1 MVWSN
6 KFYENPC
13 IFSLLQGFLL
23 YTQFVVIK
31 KYKKKVS
38 QISQLFTFH
47 NGSLI
52 NRLETIEASQGITLP
67 IYDQRMMEFD
77 SGEFQPTI
85 YQPKQVTLSTTHQA
99 KMVHTGDIVI
109 NMMTSECVIV
119 SQQHHESIL
128 PYNYTHIEIDTAH
141 IDANY
146 FVYWMNASS
155 QAKSQLNQFKQGG
168 SLVKKLTLN
177 QLKQLKMTLP
187 PLEQQQRIGKLDE
200 RRRHLKYLQAK
211 RAYLMD
217 QFLSEYL
224 FKEDI

>member
-1 MVWSN
+1 M
-6 KFYENPC
+6 
-13 IFSLLQGFLL
+13 
-23 YTQFVVIK
+23 
-31 KYKKKVS
+31 S

-52 NRLETIEASQGITLP
+52 NRLETVEASQGITLP

-77 SGEFQPTI
+77 DGVFQPTT

-99 KMVHTGDIVI
+99 KMIHAGDIVI

-128 PYNYTHIEIDTAH
+128 PYNYTHIEIDTAR

-187 PLEQQQRIGKLDE
+187 PLEQQQRIGKLNE
-200 RRRHLKYLQAK
+200 RRRYLKYLQAK
-211 RAYLMD
+211 RTYLMD
-217 QFLSEYL
+217 QLLSEYL
-224 FKEDI
+224 FKEGI

>member
-1 MVWSN
+1 M
-6 KFYENPC
+6 
-13 IFSLLQGFLL
+13 
-23 YTQFVVIK
+23 
-31 KYKKKVS
+31 S

-52 NRLETIEASQGITLP
+52 NRLETVETSQGITLP

-77 SGEFQPTI
+77 DGVFQPTTH
-85 YQPKQVTLSTTHQA
+85 QPKHVTLSTTHQA
-99 KMVHTGDIVI
+99 KVVHTGDIVI

-119 SQQHHESIL
+119 SQQHHDSIL

-211 RAYLMD
+211 RTYLMD

>member
-1 MVWSN
+1 M
-6 KFYENPC
+6 
-13 IFSLLQGFLL
+13 
-23 YTQFVVIK
+23 
-31 KYKKKVS
+31 S

-52 NRLETIEASQGITLP
+52 NRLETVETSQGITLP

-77 SGEFQPTI
+77 DGVFQPTTH
-85 YQPKQVTLSTTHQA
+85 QPKKVTLSTTHQA

-141 IDANY
+141 IDVNY

-187 PLEQQQRIGKLDE
+187 PLEQQQRIGKLNE

-211 RAYLMD
+211 RTYLMD

>member
-1 MVWSN
+1 M
-6 KFYENPC
+6 
-13 IFSLLQGFLL
+13 
-23 YTQFVVIK
+23 
-31 KYKKKVS
+31 S

-52 NRLETIEASQGITLP
+52 NRLETVEASQGITLP

-77 SGEFQPTI
+77 NGVFQPTSH
-85 YQPKQVTLSTTHQA
+85 QPKHVTLSTKHQA

-187 PLEQQQRIGKLDE
+187 PLEQQQCIGKLDE

-211 RAYLMD
+211 RTYLMD

>member
-1 MVWSN
+1 MKILVFFLYY
-6 KFYENPC
+6 KD
-13 IFSLLQGFLL
+13 FLL

-52 NRLETIEASQGITLP
+52 NRLETVEASQGITLP

-77 SGEFQPTI
+77 DGVFQPTTH
-85 YQPKQVTLSTTHQA
+85 QPKKVTLSTTHQA

-128 PYNYTHIEIDTAH
+128 PYNYTHIEIDTTH
-141 IDANY
+141 IDVNY
-146 FVYWMNASS
+146 FVYWMNASA

-211 RAYLMD
+211 RTYLMD

>member
-1 MVWSN
+1 M
-6 KFYENPC
+6 
-13 IFSLLQGFLL
+13 
-23 YTQFVVIK
+23 
-31 KYKKKVS
+31 S

-52 NRLETIEASQGITLP
+52 NRLETVEASQGITLP

-77 SGEFQPTI
+77 DGVFQPTTH
-85 YQPKQVTLSTTHQA
+85 QPKLVTLSTTHQA

-200 RRRHLKYLQAK
+200 QRRRLKYLQAK
-211 RAYLMD
+211 RTYLMD

>member
-1 MVWSN
+1 
-6 KFYENPC
+6 
-13 IFSLLQGFLL
+13 
-23 YTQFVVIK
+23 
-31 KYKKKVS
+31 
-38 QISQLFTFH
+38 
-47 NGSLI
+47 
-52 NRLETIEASQGITLP
+52 
-67 IYDQRMMEFD
+67 MMEFD
-77 SGEFQPTI
+77 DGVFQPTI
-85 YQPKQVTLSTTHQA
+85 HQPKHVTLSTTHQA
-99 KMVHTGDIVI
+99 KMIHAGDIVI

-200 RRRHLKYLQAK
+200 RRRRLKYLQAK
-211 RAYLMD
+211 RTYLMD

>member
-1 MVWSN
+1 M
-6 KFYENPC
+6 
-13 IFSLLQGFLL
+13 
-23 YTQFVVIK
+23 
-31 KYKKKVS
+31 S

-52 NRLETIEASQGITLP
+52 NRLETVEASQGITLP

-77 SGEFQPTI
+77 DGVFQPTTH
-85 YQPKQVTLSTTHQA
+85 QPKKVTLSTTHQA
-99 KMVHTGDIVI
+99 KVVHTGDIVI

-177 QLKQLKMTLP
+177 QLRQLKMTLP
-187 PLEQQQRIGKLDE
+187 PLEQQQRIGKLNE
-200 RRRHLKYLQAK
+200 RRRYLKYLQAK
-211 RAYLMD
+211 RTYLMD

>member
-1 MVWSN
+1 M
-6 KFYENPC
+6 
-13 IFSLLQGFLL
+13 
-23 YTQFVVIK
+23 
-31 KYKKKVS
+31 S

-52 NRLETIEASQGITLP
+52 NRLETLEASQGITLP

-77 SGEFQPTI
+77 DGVFQPTTH
-85 YQPKQVTLSTTHQA
+85 QPKHVTLSTTHQA
-99 KMVHTGDIVI
+99 KIVHTGDIVI

-146 FVYWMNASS
+146 FVYWMNTSS

-200 RRRHLKYLQAK
+200 RRRYLKYLQAK
-211 RAYLMD
+211 RTYLMD

>member
-1 MVWSN
+1 M
-6 KFYENPC
+6 
-13 IFSLLQGFLL
+13 
-23 YTQFVVIK
+23 
-31 KYKKKVS
+31 S

-52 NRLETIEASQGITLP
+52 NRLETVEASQGITLP

-77 SGEFQPTI
+77 DGVFQPTTH
-85 YQPKQVTLSTTHQA
+85 QPKQVTLSTTHQA
-99 KMVHTGDIVI
+99 KIVHTGDIVI

-200 RRRHLKYLQAK
+200 RRRYLKYLQAK
-211 RAYLMD
+211 RNYLMD

>member
-1 MVWSN
+1 MD
-6 KFYENPC
+6 
-13 IFSLLQGFLL
+13 
-23 YTQFVVIK
+23 
-31 KYKKKVS
+31 

-52 NRLETIEASQGITLP
+52 NRLETVETSQGITLP

-77 SGEFQPTI
+77 DGVFQPTTH
-85 YQPKQVTLSTTHQA
+85 QPKQVTLSTTHQA

-141 IDANY
+141 IDVNY

-187 PLEQQQRIGKLDE
+187 PLEQQQRIGKLNE

-211 RAYLMD
+211 RTYLMD

>member
-1 MVWSN
+1 MKILVFFLYY
-6 KFYENPC
+6 KD
-13 IFSLLQGFLL
+13 FLL

-52 NRLETIEASQGITLP
+52 NRLETVEASQGITLP

-77 SGEFQPTI
+77 DGVFQPTTH
-85 YQPKQVTLSTTHQA
+85 QPKQVTLSTTHQA

-119 SQQHHESIL
+119 SQQHNESIL

-211 RAYLMD
+211 RTYLMD

>member
-1 MVWSN
+1 MKRKRKPTKLYSLLKILLKNMVWLNNFYKILVFFFTTRIFVIYSICSN
-6 KFYENPC
+6 KN
-13 IFSLLQGFLL
+13 
-23 YTQFVVIK
+23 TN
-31 KYKKKVS
+31 KKVS

-52 NRLETIEASQGITLP
+52 NRLEVVETSQGVTLP

-77 SGEFQPTI
+77 AGVFQPTTH
-85 YQPKQVTLSTTHQA
+85 QPKHVTLSTAHQA

-119 SQQHHESIL
+119 SQHHHESIL

-155 QAKSQLNQFKQGG
+155 QAKSQLNQFKQGD
-168 SLVKKLTLN
+168 
-177 QLKQLKMTLP
+177 
-187 PLEQQQRIGKLDE
+187 R
-200 RRRHLKYLQAK
+200 
-211 RAYLMD
+211 
-217 QFLSEYL
+217 
-224 FKEDI
+224 

>member
-1 MVWSN
+1 M
-6 KFYENPC
+6 
-13 IFSLLQGFLL
+13 
-23 YTQFVVIK
+23 
-31 KYKKKVS
+31 S

-52 NRLETIEASQGITLP
+52 NRLETVEASQGITLP

-77 SGEFQPTI
+77 DGVFQPTI
-85 YQPKQVTLSTTHQA
+85 HQPKQVTLSTTHQA

-119 SQQHHESIL
+119 SQQHHDSIL
-128 PYNYTHIEIDTAH
+128 PYNYTHIEIDTAR

-187 PLEQQQRIGKLDE
+187 PLEQQQRIGKLNE

-211 RAYLMD
+211 QSYLMD

>member
-1 MVWSN
+1 M
-6 KFYENPC
+6 
-13 IFSLLQGFLL
+13 
-23 YTQFVVIK
+23 
-31 KYKKKVS
+31 S

-52 NRLETIEASQGITLP
+52 NRLETVETSQGITLP

-77 SGEFQPTI
+77 DGVFQPTTH
-85 YQPKQVTLSTTHQA
+85 QPKKVTLSTTHQA

-200 RRRHLKYLQAK
+200 RRRYLKYLQAK
-211 RAYLMD
+211 RTYLMD
-217 QFLSEYL
+217 EFLSEYL

>member
-1 MVWSN
+1 M
-6 KFYENPC
+6 
-13 IFSLLQGFLL
+13 
-23 YTQFVVIK
+23 
-31 KYKKKVS
+31 S

-52 NRLETIEASQGITLP
+52 NRLETVEASQGITLP

-77 SGEFQPTI
+77 DGVFQPTTH
-85 YQPKQVTLSTTHQA
+85 QPKKVTLSTTHQA

-141 IDANY
+141 IDVNY

-211 RAYLMD
+211 RTYLMD

>member
-1 MVWSN
+1 M
-6 KFYENPC
+6 
-13 IFSLLQGFLL
+13 
-23 YTQFVVIK
+23 
-31 KYKKKVS
+31 S

-52 NRLETIEASQGITLP
+52 NRLETVEASQGITLP

-77 SGEFQPTI
+77 SGEFQPTT

-141 IDANY
+141 IDVNY

-177 QLKQLKMTLP
+177 QLKQLKMTPP

-211 RAYLMD
+211 RTYLMD

-224 FKEDI
+224 FKEKI

>member
-1 MVWSN
+1 M
-6 KFYENPC
+6 
-13 IFSLLQGFLL
+13 
-23 YTQFVVIK
+23 
-31 KYKKKVS
+31 S

-52 NRLETIEASQGITLP
+52 NRLETVEASQGITLP

-77 SGEFQPTI
+77 GGVFQPTTH
-85 YQPKQVTLSTTHQA
+85 QPKHVTLSTTHQA
-99 KMVHTGDIVI
+99 KIVHTGDIVI

-119 SQQHHESIL
+119 SQQHHDSIL

-211 RAYLMD
+211 RTYLMD

>member
-1 MVWSN
+1 M
-6 KFYENPC
+6 
-13 IFSLLQGFLL
+13 
-23 YTQFVVIK
+23 
-31 KYKKKVS
+31 S

-52 NRLETIEASQGITLP
+52 NRLETVETSQGITLP

-77 SGEFQPTI
+77 DGVFQPTTH
-85 YQPKQVTLSTTHQA
+85 QPKQVTLSTTHQA

-128 PYNYTHIEIDTAH
+128 PYNYTHIEIDIAH

-211 RAYLMD
+211 RTYLMD